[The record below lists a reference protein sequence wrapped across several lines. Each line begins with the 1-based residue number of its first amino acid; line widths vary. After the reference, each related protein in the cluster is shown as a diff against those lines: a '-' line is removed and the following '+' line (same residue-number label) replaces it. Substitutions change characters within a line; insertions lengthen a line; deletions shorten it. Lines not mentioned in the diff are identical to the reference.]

1 MDIPKIKRFPYTDIL
16 GWSISRYDKFVN
28 CKRQYFY
35 DYYGKFDKEVSL
47 TKIQQLKALT
57 STALE
62 IGNIVHDTIRDLL
75 VRLQKTAKPID
86 KKRFLQYTFNKA
98 KIYCNSKTFSEVYY
112 KQTEKIDETTLFPT
126 IEEILNNFLYS
137 SRLKWIFETA
147 IKTSPYWI
155 IEPDGF
161 GETRITN
168 YKAYCK
174 VDFLIPTE
182 DKIFILDW
190 KTGKK
195 DIAKHSRQL
204 IGYALW
210 ACYHFNISYENV
222 FPTISYLQPA
232 FEEHNVILTENDL
245 HLLSEQV
252 VEETNQMYQ
261 YLTDINKNIPKEKEC
276 FETTQKTFLCKYC
289 NYREICSNK

>member
-1 MDIPKIKRFPYTDIL
+1 MEIPKIKRFPYTDIL
-16 GWSISRYDKFVN
+16 GWSISRYDKFLN

-35 DYYGKFDKEVSL
+35 DYYGKFDKEFSVE
-47 TKIQQLKALT
+47 KIQQLKALT

-75 VRLQKTAKPID
+75 IRLQKTAKPID
-86 KKRFLQYTFNKA
+86 KKRFLQYTLNKT
-98 KIYCNSKTFSEVYY
+98 KLYCNSKTFSEVYY
-112 KQTEKIDETTLFPT
+112 KQTEIIDETTLFPA
-126 IEEILNNFLYS
+126 IEKILNNFLYS

-161 GETRITN
+161 GETRINN

-210 ACYHFNISYENV
+210 ACYHFNVSCENV

-232 FEEHNVILTENDL
+232 FEEYNVNLTENDL
-245 HLLSEQV
+245 NLLSEQV

-276 FETTQKTFLCKYC
+276 FEKTQKTFLCKYC
-289 NYREICSNK
+289 NYKEICLNK

>member
-1 MDIPKIKRFPYTDIL
+1 MELQKIKRFPYTDIL
-16 GWSISRYDKFVN
+16 GWSISRYDKFLN

-35 DYYGKFDKEVSL
+35 DYYGKYDKEFSYD
-47 TKIQQLKALT
+47 KIQQLKALT

-75 VRLQKTAKPID
+75 VRLQKTSKPID
-86 KKRFLQYTFNKA
+86 KKRFLQYTLNKT
-98 KIYCNSKTFSEVYY
+98 KLYCNSKTFGEVYY
-112 KQTEKIDETTLFPT
+112 KQTEKIDENTLFPS
-126 IEEILNNFLYS
+126 IREILNNFLYS
-137 SRLKWIFETA
+137 TRLKWIFETA
-147 IKTSPYWI
+147 IKTSPCWI

-161 GETRITN
+161 GETRINN

-174 VDFLIPTE
+174 VDFLIPAE

-210 ACYHFNISYENV
+210 ACYHFNVSHENV

-232 FEEHNVILTENDL
+232 FEEYNVTLTENDL

-261 YLTDINKNIPKEKEC
+261 YLTDINKNIPKDKEC
-276 FETTQKTFLCKYC
+276 FEKTQKSYLCKYC
-289 NYREICSNK
+289 NYREICLNK